1 MIQEESVMVEVTE
14 NDNNAV
20 CRNRLT
26 DPGAMIWPMTAK
38 VNANLIFALLLRL
51 CRVKVSHF
59 LSIFFSL

>member
-38 VNANLIFALLLRL
+38 VNK
-51 CRVKVSHF
+51 CKPHF
-59 LSIFFSL
+59 CTAA